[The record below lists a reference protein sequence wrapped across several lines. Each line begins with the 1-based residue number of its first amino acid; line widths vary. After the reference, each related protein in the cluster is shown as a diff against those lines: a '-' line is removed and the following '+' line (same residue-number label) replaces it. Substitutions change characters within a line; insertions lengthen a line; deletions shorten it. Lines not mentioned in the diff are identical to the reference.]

1 MKLLSNHLA
10 IMRNWIFAIVL
21 LSLVA
26 CDKKDNDLP
35 ADELNTADQ
44 PTDVIN
50 LNISNEAF

>member
-1 MKLLSNHLA
+1 MKSLSNHLA
-10 IMRNWIFAIVL
+10 IMRNWIFATVL